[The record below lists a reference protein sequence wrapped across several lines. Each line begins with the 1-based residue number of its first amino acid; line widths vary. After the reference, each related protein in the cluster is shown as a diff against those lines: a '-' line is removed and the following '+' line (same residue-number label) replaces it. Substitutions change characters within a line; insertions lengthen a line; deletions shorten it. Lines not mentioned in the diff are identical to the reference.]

1 MTVRTDL
8 PPADAVL
15 PSAQTDRLWSN
26 IWWAV
31 TATLAALWLWTRVT
45 GLSRSLW
52 WDEVFTARR
61 YIAGGAEEIFDPTRY
76 SANNHV
82 LFSLLSS
89 WTTRL
94 LGTEEAVIRLWVI
107 VPALAATAVVVWLLW
122 RRMGQPVAVL
132 ALGLVTFSWFAAMT
146 QTEARGYALG
156 SLAAAVLLAV
166 TVTQAREPTTGGDA
180 LAAVAGAV
188 GMLSFPPVMML
199 YLSHAGVWLLTRREH
214 KLRLVAFT
222 AASGL
227 VTGLVLRPLLST
239 MLEGADR
246 VGSRRADP
254 VSWWSPV
261 IEPLGLI
268 GGRGFEPLLPGPES
282 VAFWVA
288 VVLGV
293 LGLGVCFWRD
303 RALAWQ
309 LLAALAGTVILL
321 GVVGFHLRD
330 RYIAFLLP
338 QVFAAMAV
346 GLAAAF
352 GLFRK
357 RHSVWGRAA
366 VIGLLVVI
374 AVPSLIEV
382 QHETNEPLQDFKGAT
397 AGILDED
404 PAVTVSRNL
413 HQGYRYYLEDLEDH
427 DVVRAEDGEEATEAF
442 CDGPRPAVYVP
453 NPDREPGDVP
463 DCLDDARL
471 ESVPHRG
478 SHGEMRW
485 YVLD

>member
-1 MTVRTDL
+1 MTRDGL

-15 PSAQTDRLWSN
+15 PSAQTDRRWSV
-26 IWWAV
+26 IWWA
-31 TATLAALWLWTRVT
+31 ATCVLAVVWLWTRLT

-52 WDEVFTARR
+52 WDEVFTANRF
-61 YIAGGAEEIFDPTRY
+61 IAGGAEVIFDPEKY

-89 WTTRL
+89 WTTGL
-94 LGTEEAVIRLWVI
+94 WGTGEVVTRLWV
-107 VPALAATAVVVWLLW
+107 VLPALAATAVVVWLLW
-122 RRMGQPVAVL
+122 RRLGAAVAVL
-132 ALGLVTFSWFAAMT
+132 ALGLVSFSWFAATT

-166 TVTQAREPTTGGDA
+166 TVSQAREPTAGGDA
-180 LAAVAGAV
+180 VAALAGAV
-188 GMLSFPPVMML
+188 GMLSFPPVLML
-199 YLSHAGVWLLTRREH
+199 YLSHACVWLLTRRQH
-214 KLRLVAFT
+214 KLRLIVFT

-227 VTGLVLRPLLST
+227 ATALVLRPLLST

-261 IEPLGLI
+261 VEPLGLV
-268 GGRGFEPLLPGPES
+268 GGRGLEPLLPGPES

-288 VVLGV
+288 VGLGV
-293 LGLGVCFWRD
+293 LGLGVCFWHD

-309 LLAALAGTVILL
+309 LLAALAGTVVLL

-346 GLAAAF
+346 GLAASF

-357 RHSVWGRAA
+357 RHSVWGRVA
-366 VIGLLVVI
+366 VLGLLALI
-374 AVPSLIEV
+374 AVPSLIAV
-382 QHETNEPLQDFKGAT
+382 QRETNEPLQNFKGAA
-397 AGILDED
+397 AGIVTEG
-404 PAVTVSRNL
+404 PATIVTREL
-413 HQGYRYYLEDLEDH
+413 HVGYAYYLDGFDIERTD
-427 DVVRAEDGEEATEAF
+427 DGEEATEAF
-442 CDGPRPAVYVP
+442 CRGPRPAIYVP
-453 NPDREPGDVP
+453 NPDREPEDVP
-463 DCLDDARL
+463 TCLDDARR
-471 ESVPHRG
+471 EAVPHRG